1 MSLKGGGRS
10 WECVL
15 FEEGDMGTEHT
26 NIEYI
31 YGGTLK
37 RNHILKLKLSM
48 ATKNINM
55 RKAVVRFTF

>member
-1 MSLKGGGRS
+1 VGFKKLGGKENIEAKGGGGGGRS

-31 YGGTLK
+31 W
-37 RNHILKLKLSM
+37 RHS
-48 ATKNINM
+48 
-55 RKAVVRFTF
+55 

>member
-1 MSLKGGGRS
+1 MSLGGAGNVFYLRKVT
-10 WECVL
+10 WEQ
-15 FEEGDMGTEHT
+15 
-26 NIEYI
+26 NILTLNT

>member
-1 MSLKGGGRS
+1 MFYLRKVT
-10 WECVL
+10 WEQ
-15 FEEGDMGTEHT
+15 
-26 NIEYI
+26 NILTLNT